1 MRLNLEGNSW
11 QASLWSVSVPDV
23 GHSSAVIHSNSDIKI
38 LDYHY
43 TLTKRHAVSS
53 DWFISFEPKFKTV
66 TLKDVMG
73 SSYPVYS
80 GHQLWQNI
88 LTHTEQ
94 TMMEDVKSTFDT
106 WKTAKGNTAS
116 VFLKSTWKPTFE
128 WNENTLVLQKGP
140 REDVFARD

>member
-11 QASLWSVSVPDV
+11 QASLWSMSVPNV

-53 DWFISFEPKFKTV
+53 DWFISSEPKFKTV

-80 GHQLWQNI
+80 DHQLWQNI
-88 LTHTEQ
+88 LTHGTNHDGRCQ
-94 TMMEDVKSTFDT
+94 V
-106 WKTAKGNTAS
+106 N
-116 VFLKSTWKPTFE
+116 PRHFE
-128 WNENTLVLQKGP
+128 NSQ
-140 REDVFARD
+140 R